1 MSTPSA
7 PPFRAEHIGS
17 LLRPKELLG
26 LRRQY
31 ARGEIDSAA
40 LTKAIRRHFTSFDL
54 VEGDSDV
61 ALALRWL
68 GAPSYERI
76 AAFAK
81 GIRDAARTAD
91 GGFLYA
97 LDADARQVFGWSIER
112 DGRLV
117 PAGAVDGLPATAAGL
132 AAL

>member
-1 MSTPSA
+1 V
-7 PPFRAEHIGS
+7 
-17 LLRPKELLG
+17 LG
-26 LRRQY
+26 
-31 ARGEIDSAA
+31 
-40 LTKAIRRHFTSFDL
+40 
-54 VEGDSDV
+54 
-61 ALALRWL
+61 
-68 GAPSYERI
+68 
-76 AAFAK
+76 AK

-97 LDADARQVFGWSIER
+97 LDADARQVFRWSIER